1 MQYLKLSSCDTAILF
16 EIYSSLYS
24 LYSQS
29 KCAESVHGSLNVPIF
44 HITHPLGIW
53 SFLWLLFQVM
63 SNSPK
68 SWDIYQSLLYGDQ
81 LHAQLCTWNL
91 GQFRELIVSH
101 ATPCAWETLPWR
113 GKTDIRPKSFL
124 LWGSRSQGI
133 QPCLLYILLWNH
145 VLTKECRGCK
155 LADWW
160 KKEAWSEDHKT
171 AIHACTEQLW
181 KALTLIQVQTQI
193 RSVID

>member
-1 MQYLKLSSCDTAILF
+1 MLQLFCLKSIAASIHRTIHNPSAMLN
-16 EIYSSLYS
+16 LY
-24 LYSQS
+24 
-29 KCAESVHGSLNVPIF
+29 KN
-44 HITHPLGIW
+44 
-53 SFLWLLFQVM
+53 
-63 SNSPK
+63 
-68 SWDIYQSLLYGDQ
+68 Q
-81 LHAQLCTWNL
+81 LHLKPNCAPGISDNFESSSSRTPRHAL
-91 GQFRELIVSH
+91 GR
-101 ATPCAWETLPWR
+101 PCLDVA
-113 GKTDIRPKSFL
+113 RPISLKSFL

-171 AIHACTEQLW
+171 AIHACTERLW